1 MKKQLKLIT
10 LLSVMALAA
19 CQPKSQSYGHNSV
32 LQMEDFSERT
42 KEVCIDGFVY
52 HAVGVHGGYSIT
64 PKLVRAGFNTRGSVD
79 YEECGYSYD
88 FN

>member
-10 LLSVMALAA
+10 LLSVMVLAA
-19 CQPKSQSYGHNSV
+19 CQPKSQSYNHNSV
-32 LQMEDFSERT
+32 MQMTDMSDRVE
-42 KEVCIDGFVY
+42 EVCINGFVY
-52 HAVGVHGGYSIT
+52 YSPIQGHGLA
-64 PKLVRAGFNTRGSVD
+64 PKIVRAGFNTRGSVD

>member
-1 MKKQLKLIT
+1 MKKQLKLFT
-10 LLSVMALAA
+10 LLTVMALAA

-52 HAVGVHGGYSIT
+52 HAVGVHGGYSIA
-64 PKLVRAGFNTRGSVD
+64 PKIVRADLTSRLN